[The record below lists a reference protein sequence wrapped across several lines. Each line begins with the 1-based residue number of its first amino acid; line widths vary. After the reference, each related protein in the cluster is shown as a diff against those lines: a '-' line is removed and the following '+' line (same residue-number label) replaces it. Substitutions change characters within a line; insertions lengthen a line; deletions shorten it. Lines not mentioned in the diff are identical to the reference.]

1 VPDVSRAA
9 DVLRFRAAVS
19 LEDGLRAT
27 IDWFREHH
35 DKL

>member
-9 DVLRFRAAVS
+9 EVLGFHAGVS
-19 LEDGLRAT
+19 FDDGLRAT
-27 IDWFREHH
+27 IDWFREHY